1 MFVIFFLRTIFSGIN
16 LVVSSLVRFI
26 PDNLEYP
33 LYLISTQAT
42 KSQLEWGQLKFY
54 KV

>member
-16 LVVSSLVRFI
+16 LVSSSLIRFI

-33 LYLISTQAT
+33 FYLISTQAT
-42 KSQLEWGQLKFY
+42 KSQLEWRQLKFY